1 MSGRSLVVGSWSE
14 LQYAK
19 IMYKP
24 VFKHVDLP
32 SRLTCYPFGNNVM
45 TLFLYARFDIEVGPL
60 VDSTAV
66 RA

>member
-1 MSGRSLVVGSWSE
+1 MSTNCFVE
-14 LQYAK
+14 
-19 IMYKP
+19 
-24 VFKHVDLP
+24 HVDLP